1 MEETMAKEMA
11 AATEEAVA
19 KEEVQ
24 TTEDAVREAVKAAHA
39 QAAAEPEGGKAP
51 GTGEEAAGK
60 DAEPENGV
68 DAEAET
74 NAEPK
79 GEDAGAKMDAEPENG
94 KDAGAAGESAGETTE
109 DGKEDMA
116 GGFFGRKFK
125 KELEKKEEELAEQKN
140 SFLRLMAEF
149 DNFRKRTEKEK
160 SGMYDMGAKDVIEKI
175 LPVLDNFERGFLL
188 VSEEDK
194 EDPFVQGMEKIY
206 KQFIAVMKE
215 LGVKPIDAEGKEF
228 DPNLHNAVMHVEDD
242 NFGENIVVK
251 ELQKG
256 YTYKDSVVRHSMV
269 TVAN

>member
-1 MEETMAKEMA
+1 MARKKNKKEKEDMIRIEGEDEIKTAAEEETEEVLQEPAEETEA
-11 AATEEAVA
+11 QEPEDIQEEAG
-19 KEEVQ
+19 
-24 TTEDAVREAVKAAHA
+24 EDSPE
-39 QAAAEPEGGKAP
+39 AEPEE
-51 GTGEEAAGK
+51 TDDEVSSEETEESEE
-60 DAEPENGV
+60 EPE
-68 DAEAET
+68 E
-74 NAEPK
+74 
-79 GEDAGAKMDAEPENG
+79 EPEDS
-94 KDAGAAGESAGETTE
+94 K
-109 DGKEDMA
+109 KPRK
-116 GGFFGRKFK
+116 FGRKK
-125 KELEKKEEELAEQKN
+125 DKRDEQIAELQDKVTRQ
-140 SFLRLMAEF
+140 MAEF